1 MLLEFPNSK
10 DPQDAEVA
18 KMMND
23 QPERFAL
30 VAHEWAVKYAS
41 APRRQIDTSQYS
53 QPAGNAAPK
62 DDAARYV
69 TSSPIS
75 RAATALCGS
84 GVAKTNL
91 RCK

>member
-30 VAHEWAVKYAS
+30 VAHEWAVKYAA
-41 APRRQIDTSQYS
+41 APRRQIDTTQFAA
-53 QPAGNAAPK
+53 AGAATAAAPK
-62 DDAARYV
+62 DDPARYV
-69 TSSPIS
+69 CFACFSK
-75 RAATALCGS
+75 L
-84 GVAKTNL
+84 L
-91 RCK
+91 D